1 MYNWKVV
8 LITILLLVSVRVADP
23 KLVEQF
29 RLNYF
34 DSLQYL
40 QTPVDSGIVLVD
52 IDEKSLEKFGQFPF
66 PRDVY
71 ADVLSTNGHLSLYV
85 MNMGFTETD
94 RFGGDEY
101 LANIMKQR
109 EVILS
114 SIPTNV
120 TNKGDKPFLG
130 FGKLGKGNPND
141 WLYNYKGISTPIKE
155 LNPVGVGVVSAAP
168 SVDGI
173 VREAPLMVIANDNI
187 YPSLALETLRVWNRQ
202 PNYAMK
208 VKEAGVEWVR
218 MGKLDKMSTTPN
230 SNIQIAYWN
239 NFKRISFGEP
249 MPDGQMYIIGLSAGG
264 LVNPVPTP
272 MGAMYPHDVQANLIQ
287 TVVSGVQ
294 IQRHFLL
301 EQLEILVLII
311 STLCILFMVYRLP
324 TYLSGILSLAMI
336 GGIVAT
342 GLYYWYTALVL
353 IDVLYTAL
361 ASLLVFGHASFNK
374 YYVTYKLKEMIKGQF
389 KTYLSPDMVD
399 KLAEDPSL
407 LKLGG
412 ERRNMTFFFMDIVGF
427 TPISEHY
434 KNNNDP
440 EGLVELI
447 NNFLDRTSNIIL
459 NNSGTID
466 KYMGDCIMAFWNAPL
481 DNKHHAELACISA
494 IEIEKEV
501 GKIKNEFKRK
511 NLPSIN
517 VGIGIN
523 TSDCICGNLGSQSRF
538 DYSVIGD
545 GVNLAARLEALAGR
559 GEYKDRMTIVGQD
572 TVDSIVING
581 YSQRDILFKYI
592 NEIQVKG
599 KEEKIKIYSPS

>member
-8 LITILLLVSVRVADP
+8 LITISLLIGLRVADP

-52 IDEKSLEKFGQFPF
+52 IDETSLEKFGQFPF
-66 PRDVY
+66 PRNTY
-71 ADVLSTNGHLSLYV
+71 AKVLTSNGALSLYV
-85 MNMGFTETD
+85 MNMGFTEPD
-94 RFGGDEY
+94 RFDGDDD
-101 LANIMKQR
+101 LAYAMSKR

-120 TNKGDKPFLG
+120 SNKGDKPFLG
-130 FGKLGKGNPND
+130 FGKLGKGKPSD
-141 WLYNYKGISTPIKE
+141 WLYTYKGISTPIEK

-168 SVDGI
+168 SIDGI
-173 VREAPLMVIANDNI
+173 VREAPLMVIANEHV

-218 MGKLDKMSTTPN
+218 MGKLDKMTTTPN

-239 NFKRISFGEP
+239 KFKRISFGDP

-294 IQRHFLL
+294 IQRHFFL

-311 STLCILFMVYRLP
+311 STLLILLMVYRLP
-324 TYLSGILSLAMI
+324 TYLSGLLSLAMI
-336 GGIVAT
+336 GTIIGT
-342 GLYYWYTALVL
+342 GLYYWYTALLL
-353 IDVLYTAL
+353 IDVLYTSL
-361 ASLLVFGHASFNK
+361 ASIIVFGHASFNK

-407 LKLGG
+407 LRLGG
-412 ERRNMTFFFMDIVGF
+412 ERKNMTFFFMDIVGF

-434 KNNNDP
+434 KNNDDP
-440 EGLVELI
+440 EGLVELV

-459 NNSGTID
+459 KHNGTID

-481 DNKHHAELACISA
+481 DNKYHAEMACLSA
-494 IEIEKEV
+494 IEIEQELE
-501 GKIKNEFKRK
+501 IIQNEFKRK

-523 TSDCICGNLGSQSRF
+523 TGDCIVGNMGSVSRF

-545 GVNLAARLEALAGR
+545 AVNLAARLEALAGR
-559 GEYKDRMTIVGQD
+559 NKYKNNRILVSQD
-572 TVDSIVING
+572 TVDSIRENG
-581 YSQRDILFKYI
+581 YSQKDFLFKSLDTI
-592 NEIQVKG
+592 KVKG
-599 KEEKIKIYSPS
+599 KKEKIKIYSF

>member
-8 LITILLLVSVRVADP
+8 LITISLLIGLRIADP

-52 IDEKSLEKFGQFPF
+52 IDETSLEKFGQFPF
-66 PRDVY
+66 PRNTY
-71 ADVLSTNGHLSLYV
+71 AKVLTSNGALSLYV
-85 MNMGFTETD
+85 MNMGFTEPD
-94 RFGGDEY
+94 RFDGDDD
-101 LANIMKQR
+101 LAYAMSKR

-120 TNKGDKPFLG
+120 SNKGDKPFLG
-130 FGKLGKGNPND
+130 FGKLGKGKPSD
-141 WLYNYKGISTPIKE
+141 WLYTYKGISTPIEK

-168 SVDGI
+168 SIDGI
-173 VREAPLMVIANDNI
+173 VREAPLMVIANEHV

-218 MGKLDKMSTTPN
+218 MGKLDKMTTTPN

-239 NFKRISFGEP
+239 KFKRISFGDP

-294 IQRHFLL
+294 IQRHFFL

-311 STLCILFMVYRLP
+311 STLLILLMVYRLP
-324 TYLSGILSLAMI
+324 TYLSGLLSLAMI
-336 GGIVAT
+336 GTIIGT
-342 GLYYWYTALVL
+342 GLYYWYTALLL
-353 IDVLYTAL
+353 IDVLYTSL
-361 ASLLVFGHASFNK
+361 ASIIVFGHASFNK

-407 LKLGG
+407 LRLGG
-412 ERRNMTFFFMDIVGF
+412 ERKNMTFFFMDIVGF

-434 KNNNDP
+434 KNNDDP
-440 EGLVELI
+440 EGLVELV

-459 NNSGTID
+459 KYNGTID

-481 DNKHHAELACISA
+481 DNKYHAEMACLSA
-494 IEIEKEV
+494 IEIEQELE
-501 GKIKNEFKRK
+501 IIQNEFKRK

-523 TSDCICGNLGSQSRF
+523 TGDCIVGNMGSVSRF

-545 GVNLAARLEALAGR
+545 AVNLAARLEALAGR
-559 GEYKDRMTIVGQD
+559 NKYKNNRILVSQD
-572 TVDSIVING
+572 TVDSIRENG
-581 YSQRDILFKYI
+581 YSRKDFLFKKLDTI
-592 NEIQVKG
+592 KVKG
-599 KEEKIKIYSPS
+599 KKEKIKVYSF

>member
-8 LITILLLVSVRVADP
+8 LITISLLIGLRIADP

-52 IDEKSLEKFGQFPF
+52 IDETSLEKFGQFPF
-66 PRDVY
+66 PRNTY
-71 ADVLSTNGHLSLYV
+71 AKVLTSNGALSLYV
-85 MNMGFTETD
+85 MNMGFTEPD
-94 RFGGDEY
+94 RFDGDDD
-101 LANIMKQR
+101 LAYAMSKR

-120 TNKGDKPFLG
+120 SNKGDKPFLG
-130 FGKLGKGNPND
+130 FGKLGKGKPSD
-141 WLYNYKGISTPIKE
+141 WLYTYKGISTPIEK

-168 SVDGI
+168 SIDGI
-173 VREAPLMVIANDNI
+173 VREAPLMVIANEHV
-187 YPSLALETLRVWNRQ
+187 YPSLAHETLRVWNRQ

-218 MGKLDKMSTTPN
+218 MGKLDKMTTTPN

-239 NFKRISFGEP
+239 KFKRISFGDP

-294 IQRHFLL
+294 IQRHFFL

-311 STLCILFMVYRLP
+311 STLLILLMVYRLP
-324 TYLSGILSLAMI
+324 TYLSGLLSLAMI
-336 GGIVAT
+336 GTIIGT
-342 GLYYWYTALVL
+342 GLYYWYTALLL
-353 IDVLYTAL
+353 IDVLYTSL
-361 ASLLVFGHASFNK
+361 ASIIVFGHASFNK

-407 LKLGG
+407 LRLGG
-412 ERRNMTFFFMDIVGF
+412 ERKNMTFFFMDIVGF

-434 KNNNDP
+434 KNNDDP
-440 EGLVELI
+440 EGLVELV

-459 NNSGTID
+459 KYNGTID

-481 DNKHHAELACISA
+481 DNKYHAEMACLSA
-494 IEIEKEV
+494 IEIEQELE
-501 GKIKNEFKRK
+501 IIQNEFKRK

-523 TSDCICGNLGSQSRF
+523 TGDCIVGNMGSVSRF

-545 GVNLAARLEALAGR
+545 AVNLAARLEALAGR
-559 GEYKDRMTIVGQD
+559 NKYKNNRILVSQD
-572 TVDSIVING
+572 TVDSIRENG
-581 YSQRDILFKYI
+581 YSRKDFLFKKLDTI
-592 NEIQVKG
+592 KVKG
-599 KEEKIKIYSPS
+599 KKEKIKIYSF

>member
-8 LITILLLVSVRVADP
+8 LITISLLIGLRVADP

-52 IDEKSLEKFGQFPF
+52 IDETSLEKFGQFPF
-66 PRDVY
+66 PRNTY
-71 ADVLSTNGHLSLYV
+71 AKVLTSNGALSLYV
-85 MNMGFTETD
+85 MNMGFTEPD
-94 RFGGDEY
+94 RFDGDDD
-101 LANIMKQR
+101 LAYAMSKR

-120 TNKGDKPFLG
+120 SNKGDKPFLG
-130 FGKLGKGNPND
+130 FGKLGKGEPSD
-141 WLYNYKGISTPIKE
+141 WLYTYKGISTPIEK

-168 SVDGI
+168 SIDGI
-173 VREAPLMVIANDNI
+173 VREAPLMVIANEHI

-218 MGKLDKMSTTPN
+218 MGKLDKMTTTPN

-239 NFKRISFGEP
+239 KFKRISFGDP

-294 IQRHFLL
+294 IQRHFFL

-311 STLCILFMVYRLP
+311 STLLILLMVYRLP
-324 TYLSGILSLAMI
+324 TYLSGLLSFAMI
-336 GGIVAT
+336 GTIIGT
-342 GLYYWYTALVL
+342 GLYYWYTALLL
-353 IDVLYTAL
+353 IDVLYTSL
-361 ASLLVFGHASFNK
+361 ASVIVFGHASFNK
-374 YYVTYKLKEMIKGQF
+374 YYVTYKLKEMIKGRF

-407 LKLGG
+407 LRLGG
-412 ERRNMTFFFMDIVGF
+412 ERKNMTFFFMDIVGF

-434 KNNNDP
+434 KNNDDP
-440 EGLVELI
+440 EGLVELV

-459 NNSGTID
+459 KHNGTID

-481 DNKHHAELACISA
+481 DNKYHAEMACLSA
-494 IEIEKEV
+494 IEIEQELE
-501 GKIKNEFKRK
+501 IIQNEFKRK

-523 TSDCICGNLGSQSRF
+523 TGDCIVGNMGSVSRF

-545 GVNLAARLEALAGR
+545 AVNLAARLEALAGR
-559 GEYKDRMTIVGQD
+559 NKYKNNRILVSQD
-572 TVDSIVING
+572 TVDSIRENG
-581 YSQRDILFKYI
+581 YSQKDFLFKSLDTI
-592 NEIQVKG
+592 KVKG
-599 KEEKIKIYSPS
+599 KKEKIKIYSP

>member
-8 LITILLLVSVRVADP
+8 LITISLLIGLRIADP

-66 PRDVY
+66 PRNTY
-71 ADVLSTNGHLSLYV
+71 AKVLTSNGALSLYV
-85 MNMGFTETD
+85 MNMGFTEPD
-94 RFGGDEY
+94 RFDGDDD
-101 LANIMKQR
+101 LAYAMSKR

-120 TNKGDKPFLG
+120 SNKGDKPFLG
-130 FGKLGKGNPND
+130 FGKLGKGKPSD
-141 WLYNYKGISTPIKE
+141 WLYTYKGISTPIEK

-168 SVDGI
+168 SIDGI
-173 VREAPLMVIANDNI
+173 VREAPLMVIANEHV

-218 MGKLDKMSTTPN
+218 MGKLDKMTTTPN

-239 NFKRISFGEP
+239 KFKRISFGDP

-294 IQRHFLL
+294 IQRHFFL
-301 EQLEILVLII
+301 ELLEILVLII
-311 STLCILFMVYRLP
+311 STLLILLMVYRLP
-324 TYLSGILSLAMI
+324 TYLSGLLSLAMI
-336 GGIVAT
+336 GTIIGT
-342 GLYYWYTALVL
+342 GLYYWYTALLL
-353 IDVLYTAL
+353 IDVLYTSL
-361 ASLLVFGHASFNK
+361 ASIIVFGHASFNK

-407 LKLGG
+407 LRLGG
-412 ERRNMTFFFMDIVGF
+412 ERKNMTFFFMDIVGF

-434 KNNNDP
+434 KNNDDP
-440 EGLVELI
+440 EGLVELV

-459 NNSGTID
+459 KYNGTID

-481 DNKHHAELACISA
+481 DNKYHAEMACLSA
-494 IEIEKEV
+494 IEIEQELE
-501 GKIKNEFKRK
+501 IIQNEFKRK

-523 TSDCICGNLGSQSRF
+523 TGDCIVGNMGSVSRF

-545 GVNLAARLEALAGR
+545 AVNLAARLEALAGR
-559 GEYKDRMTIVGQD
+559 NKYKNNRILVSQD
-572 TVDSIVING
+572 TVDSIRENG
-581 YSQRDILFKYI
+581 YSQKDFLFKSLDTI
-592 NEIQVKG
+592 KVKG
-599 KEEKIKIYSPS
+599 KKEKIKIYSP

>member
-8 LITILLLVSVRVADP
+8 LITILLLVGVRVADP

-40 QTPVDSGIVLVD
+40 QTPVDSGIVLID

-66 PRDVY
+66 PREVY
-71 ADVLSTNGHLSLYV
+71 AKVLTSNGALSLYV
-85 MNMGFTETD
+85 MNMGFTEPD
-94 RFGGDEY
+94 RFNGDND
-101 LANIMKQR
+101 LAYAMSKR

-120 TNKGDKPFLG
+120 TSKGDKPFLG
-130 FGKLGKGNPND
+130 FGKLGKGDPSD
-141 WLYNYKGISTPIKE
+141 WLYTYKGISTPIKE

-173 VREAPLMVIANDNI
+173 VREAPLMVIANGHI

-294 IQRHFLL
+294 IQRHFFL
-301 EQLEILVLII
+301 EQLEILVLTM
-311 STLCILFMVYRLP
+311 SMLLILLMVYRLP

-336 GGIVAT
+336 GGIIAT
-342 GLYYWYTALVL
+342 GLYYWYTALLL
-353 IDVLYTAL
+353 IDVVYTSL

-412 ERRNMTFFFMDIVGF
+412 EKKNMTFFFMDIVGF

-434 KNNNDP
+434 KNNDDP
-440 EGLVELI
+440 EGLVELV

-459 NNSGTID
+459 SNGGTID

-481 DNKHHAELACISA
+481 DNTYHAEMACISA
-494 IEIEKEV
+494 VEIEQELE
-501 GKIKNEFKRK
+501 IIQDEFKRK

-523 TSDCICGNLGSQSRF
+523 TGDCIVGNMGSVSRF

-545 GVNLAARLEALAGR
+545 SVNLAARLEALAAR
-559 GEYKDRMTIVGQD
+559 GKYKNNRILISQD
-572 TVDSIVING
+572 TVNSIRQYG
-581 YSQRDILFKYI
+581 YSRKDFLFKKLDVI
-592 NEIQVKG
+592 KVKG
-599 KEEKIKIYSPS
+599 KEEKIEIYSP

>member
-8 LITILLLVSVRVADP
+8 LITISLLIGLRIADP

-66 PRDVY
+66 PRNTY
-71 ADVLSTNGHLSLYV
+71 AKVLPSNGALSLYV
-85 MNMGFTETD
+85 MNMGFTDPD
-94 RFGGDEY
+94 RFDGDDD
-101 LANIMKQR
+101 LAYAMSKR

-120 TNKGDKPFLG
+120 SNKGDKPFLG
-130 FGKLGKGNPND
+130 FGKLGKGKPSD
-141 WLYNYKGISTPIKE
+141 WLYTYKGISTPIEK

-168 SVDGI
+168 SIDGI
-173 VREAPLMVIANDNI
+173 VREAPLMVIANEHV

-218 MGKLDKMSTTPN
+218 MGKLDKMTTTPN

-239 NFKRISFGEP
+239 KFKRISFGDP

-294 IQRHFLL
+294 IQRHFFL

-311 STLCILFMVYRLP
+311 STLLILLMVYRLP
-324 TYLSGILSLAMI
+324 TYLSGLLSLAMI
-336 GGIVAT
+336 GTIIGT
-342 GLYYWYTALVL
+342 GLYYWYTALLL
-353 IDVLYTAL
+353 IDVLYTSL
-361 ASLLVFGHASFNK
+361 ASIIVFGHASFNK

-407 LKLGG
+407 LRLGG
-412 ERRNMTFFFMDIVGF
+412 ERKNMTFFFMDIVGF

-434 KNNNDP
+434 KNNDDP
-440 EGLVELI
+440 EGLVELV

-459 NNSGTID
+459 KYNGTID

-481 DNKHHAELACISA
+481 DNKYHAEMACLSA
-494 IEIEKEV
+494 IEIEQELE
-501 GKIKNEFKRK
+501 IIQNEFKRK

-523 TSDCICGNLGSQSRF
+523 TGDCIVGNMGSVSRF

-545 GVNLAARLEALAGR
+545 AVNLTARLEALAGR
-559 GEYKDRMTIVGQD
+559 NKYKNNRILVSQD
-572 TVDSIVING
+572 TVDSIRENG
-581 YSQRDILFKYI
+581 YSRKDFLFKKLDTI
-592 NEIQVKG
+592 KVKG
-599 KEEKIKIYSPS
+599 KKEKIKIYSF

>member
-8 LITILLLVSVRVADP
+8 LITILLLVGVRVADP

-66 PRDVY
+66 PREVY
-71 ADVLSTNGHLSLYV
+71 AKVLTSNGALSLYV
-85 MNMGFTETD
+85 MNMGFTEPD
-94 RFGGDEY
+94 RFNSDND
-101 LANIMKQR
+101 LAYAMSKR

-120 TNKGDKPFLG
+120 TSKGDKPFLG
-130 FGKLGKGNPND
+130 FGKLGKGDPSD
-141 WLYNYKGISTPIKE
+141 WLYTYKGISTPIKE

-173 VREAPLMVIANDNI
+173 VREAPLMVIANGHI

-294 IQRHFLL
+294 IQRHFFL
-301 EQLEILVLII
+301 EQLEILVLTM
-311 STLCILFMVYRLP
+311 SMLLILLMVYRLP

-336 GGIVAT
+336 GGIIAT
-342 GLYYWYTALVL
+342 GLYYWFTALLL
-353 IDVLYTAL
+353 IDVIYTSL

-412 ERRNMTFFFMDIVGF
+412 ERKNMTFFFMDIVGF

-434 KNNNDP
+434 KNNDDP
-440 EGLVELI
+440 EGLVELV

-459 NNSGTID
+459 SNGGTID

-481 DNKHHAELACISA
+481 DNTYHAEMACISA
-494 IEIEKEV
+494 VEIEQELE
-501 GKIKNEFKRK
+501 IIQDEFKRK

-523 TSDCICGNLGSQSRF
+523 TGDCIVGNMGSVSRF

-545 GVNLAARLEALAGR
+545 SVNLAARLEALAAR
-559 GEYKDRMTIVGQD
+559 GKYKNNRILISQD
-572 TVDSIVING
+572 TVNSIRQYG
-581 YSQRDILFKYI
+581 YSRKDFLFKKLDVI
-592 NEIQVKG
+592 KVKG
-599 KEEKIKIYSPS
+599 KEEKIEIYSP

>member
-8 LITILLLVSVRVADP
+8 LITISLLIGLRIADP

-66 PRDVY
+66 PRNTY
-71 ADVLSTNGHLSLYV
+71 AKVLTSNGALSLYV
-85 MNMGFTETD
+85 MNMGFTEPD
-94 RFGGDEY
+94 RFDGDDD
-101 LANIMKQR
+101 LAYAMSKR

-120 TNKGDKPFLG
+120 SNKGDKPFLG
-130 FGKLGKGNPND
+130 FGKLGKGKPSD
-141 WLYNYKGISTPIKE
+141 WLYTYKGISTPIEK

-168 SVDGI
+168 SIDGI
-173 VREAPLMVIANDNI
+173 VREAPLMVIANEHV

-218 MGKLDKMSTTPN
+218 MGKLDKMTTTPN

-239 NFKRISFGEP
+239 KFKRISFGDP

-287 TVVSGVQ
+287 TVVSGIQ
-294 IQRHFLL
+294 IQRHFFL

-311 STLCILFMVYRLP
+311 STLLILLMVYRLP
-324 TYLSGILSLAMI
+324 TYLSGLLSFAMI
-336 GGIVAT
+336 GTIIGT
-342 GLYYWYTALVL
+342 GLYYWYTALLL
-353 IDVLYTAL
+353 IDVLYTSL
-361 ASLLVFGHASFNK
+361 ASIIVFGHASFNK

-407 LKLGG
+407 LRLGG
-412 ERRNMTFFFMDIVGF
+412 ERKNMTFFFMDIVGF

-434 KNNNDP
+434 KNNDDP
-440 EGLVELI
+440 EGLVELV

-459 NNSGTID
+459 KYNGTID

-481 DNKHHAELACISA
+481 DNKYHAEMACLSA
-494 IEIEKEV
+494 IEIEQELE
-501 GKIKNEFKRK
+501 IIQNEFKRK

-523 TSDCICGNLGSQSRF
+523 TGDCIVGNMGSVSRF

-545 GVNLAARLEALAGR
+545 AVNLAARLEALAGR
-559 GEYKDRMTIVGQD
+559 NKYKNNRILVSQD
-572 TVDSIVING
+572 TVDSIRENG
-581 YSQRDILFKYI
+581 YSRKDFLFKKLDTI
-592 NEIQVKG
+592 KVKG
-599 KEEKIKIYSPS
+599 KKEKIKVYSF

>member
-8 LITILLLVSVRVADP
+8 LITISLLIGLRVADP

-52 IDEKSLEKFGQFPF
+52 IDETSLEKFGQFPF
-66 PRDVY
+66 PRNTY
-71 ADVLSTNGHLSLYV
+71 AKVLTSNGALSLYV
-85 MNMGFTETD
+85 MNMGFTEPD
-94 RFGGDEY
+94 RFDGDDD
-101 LANIMKQR
+101 LAYAMSKR

-120 TNKGDKPFLG
+120 SNKGDKPFLG
-130 FGKLGKGNPND
+130 FGKLGKGEPSD
-141 WLYNYKGISTPIKE
+141 WLYTYKGISTPIEK

-168 SVDGI
+168 SIDGI
-173 VREAPLMVIANDNI
+173 VREAPLMVIANEHI

-218 MGKLDKMSTTPN
+218 MGKLDKMTTTPN

-239 NFKRISFGEP
+239 KFKRISFGDP

-294 IQRHFLL
+294 IQRHFFL

-311 STLCILFMVYRLP
+311 STLRILLMVYRLP
-324 TYLSGILSLAMI
+324 TYLSGLLSFAMI
-336 GGIVAT
+336 GTIIGT
-342 GLYYWYTALVL
+342 GLYYWYTALLL
-353 IDVLYTAL
+353 IDVLYTSL
-361 ASLLVFGHASFNK
+361 ASVIVFGHASFNK

-407 LKLGG
+407 LRLGG
-412 ERRNMTFFFMDIVGF
+412 ERKNMTFFFMDIVGF

-434 KNNNDP
+434 KNNDDP
-440 EGLVELI
+440 EGLVELV

-459 NNSGTID
+459 KHNGTID

-481 DNKHHAELACISA
+481 DNKYHAEMACLSA
-494 IEIEKEV
+494 IEIEQELE
-501 GKIKNEFKRK
+501 IIQNEFKRK

-523 TSDCICGNLGSQSRF
+523 TGDCIVGNMGSVSRF

-545 GVNLAARLEALAGR
+545 AVNLAARLEALAGR
-559 GEYKDRMTIVGQD
+559 NKYKNNRILVSQD
-572 TVDSIVING
+572 TVDSIRENG
-581 YSQRDILFKYI
+581 YSQKDFLFKSLDTI
-592 NEIQVKG
+592 KVKG
-599 KEEKIKIYSPS
+599 KKEKIKIYSP

>member
-1 MYNWKVV
+1 MYNWKIV
-8 LITILLLVSVRVADP
+8 LITIVLLIGVRVVDP

-71 ADVLSTNGHLSLYV
+71 AKVLTSNGALSLYV
-85 MNMGFTETD
+85 MNMGFTEPD
-94 RFGGDEY
+94 RFDGDND
-101 LANIMKQR
+101 LAYAMSKR

-120 TNKGDKPFLG
+120 SNKGDKPFLG
-130 FGKLGKGNPND
+130 FGKLGKGDPSD
-141 WLYNYKGISTPIKE
+141 WLYTYKGISTPIKE

-173 VREAPLMVIANDNI
+173 VREAPLMVIANSHI

-294 IQRHFLL
+294 IQRHFFL
-301 EQLEILVLII
+301 EQLEILVLTM
-311 STLCILFMVYRLP
+311 SMLLILLMVYRLP

-336 GGIVAT
+336 GGIIAT
-342 GLYYWYTALVL
+342 GLYYWFTALLL
-353 IDVLYTAL
+353 IDVIYTSL

-412 ERRNMTFFFMDIVGF
+412 ERKNMTFFFMDIVGF

-434 KNNNDP
+434 KNNDDP
-440 EGLVELI
+440 EGLVELV

-459 NNSGTID
+459 SNGGTID

-481 DNKHHAELACISA
+481 DNTYHAEMACISA
-494 IEIEKEV
+494 VEIEQELE
-501 GKIKNEFKRK
+501 IIQDEFKRK

-523 TSDCICGNLGSQSRF
+523 TGDCIVGNMGSVSRF

-545 GVNLAARLEALAGR
+545 AVNLAARLEALAAR
-559 GEYKDRMTIVGQD
+559 GKYKNNRILISQD
-572 TVDSIVING
+572 TVNSIRQYG
-581 YSQRDILFKYI
+581 YSRKDFLFKKLDVI
-592 NEIQVKG
+592 KVKG
-599 KEEKIKIYSPS
+599 KEEKIEIYSP

>member
-8 LITILLLVSVRVADP
+8 LITISLLIGLRVADP

-52 IDEKSLEKFGQFPF
+52 IDETSLEKFGQFPF
-66 PRDVY
+66 PRDTY
-71 ADVLSTNGHLSLYV
+71 AKVLTSNGALSLYV
-85 MNMGFTETD
+85 MNMGFTEPD
-94 RFGGDEY
+94 RFDGDND
-101 LANIMKQR
+101 LAYAMSKR

-120 TNKGDKPFLG
+120 SNKGDKPFLG
-130 FGKLGKGNPND
+130 FGKLGKGKPSD
-141 WLYNYKGISTPIKE
+141 WLYTYKGISTPIEK

-168 SVDGI
+168 SIDGI
-173 VREAPLMVIANDNI
+173 VREAPLMVIANEHI

-218 MGKLDKMSTTPN
+218 MGKLDKMTTTPN

-239 NFKRISFGEP
+239 KFKRISFGDP

-294 IQRHFLL
+294 IQRHFFL

-311 STLCILFMVYRLP
+311 STLLILLMVYRLP
-324 TYLSGILSLAMI
+324 TYLSGLLSLAMI
-336 GGIVAT
+336 GTIIGT
-342 GLYYWYTALVL
+342 GLYYWYTALLL
-353 IDVLYTAL
+353 IDVLYTSL
-361 ASLLVFGHASFNK
+361 ASIIVFGHASFNK

-407 LKLGG
+407 LRLGG
-412 ERRNMTFFFMDIVGF
+412 ERKNMTFFFMDIVGF

-434 KNNNDP
+434 KNNDDP
-440 EGLVELI
+440 EGLVELV

-459 NNSGTID
+459 RNGGTID

-481 DNKHHAELACISA
+481 DNTYHAEMACISA
-494 IEIEKEV
+494 VEIEQELE
-501 GKIKNEFKRK
+501 IIQDEFKRK

-523 TSDCICGNLGSQSRF
+523 TGDCIVGNMGSVSRF

-545 GVNLAARLEALAGR
+545 AVNLAARLEALAGR
-559 GEYKDRMTIVGQD
+559 NKYKNNRILVSQD
-572 TVDSIVING
+572 TVDSIRENG
-581 YSQRDILFKYI
+581 YSQKDFLFKSLDTI
-592 NEIQVKG
+592 KVKG
-599 KEEKIKIYSPS
+599 KKEKIKIYSF

>member
-8 LITILLLVSVRVADP
+8 LITISLLIGLRVADP

-52 IDEKSLEKFGQFPF
+52 IDETSLEKFGQFPF
-66 PRDVY
+66 PRNTY
-71 ADVLSTNGHLSLYV
+71 AKVLTSNGALSLYV
-85 MNMGFTETD
+85 MNMGFTEPD
-94 RFGGDEY
+94 RFDGDDD
-101 LANIMKQR
+101 LAYAMSKR

-120 TNKGDKPFLG
+120 SNKGDKPFLG
-130 FGKLGKGNPND
+130 FGKLGKGEPSD
-141 WLYNYKGISTPIKE
+141 WLYTYKGISTPIEK

-168 SVDGI
+168 SIDGI
-173 VREAPLMVIANDNI
+173 VREAPLMVIANEHI

-218 MGKLDKMSTTPN
+218 MGKLDKMTTTPN
-230 SNIQIAYWN
+230 SNVQIAYWN
-239 NFKRISFGEP
+239 KFKRISFGDP

-294 IQRHFLL
+294 IQRHFFL

-311 STLCILFMVYRLP
+311 STLLILLMVYRLP
-324 TYLSGILSLAMI
+324 TYLSGLLSFAMI
-336 GGIVAT
+336 GTIIGT
-342 GLYYWYTALVL
+342 GLYYWYTALLL
-353 IDVLYTAL
+353 IDVLYTSL
-361 ASLLVFGHASFNK
+361 ASVIVFGHASFNK

-407 LKLGG
+407 LRLGG
-412 ERRNMTFFFMDIVGF
+412 ERKNMTFFFMDIVGF

-434 KNNNDP
+434 KNNDDP
-440 EGLVELI
+440 EGLVELV

-459 NNSGTID
+459 KHNGTID

-481 DNKHHAELACISA
+481 DNKYHAEMACLSA
-494 IEIEKEV
+494 IEIEQELE
-501 GKIKNEFKRK
+501 IIQNEFKRK

-523 TSDCICGNLGSQSRF
+523 TGDCIVGNMGSVSRF

-545 GVNLAARLEALAGR
+545 AVNLAARLEALAGR
-559 GEYKDRMTIVGQD
+559 NKYKNNRILVSQD
-572 TVDSIVING
+572 TVDSIRENG
-581 YSQRDILFKYI
+581 YSQKDFLFKSLDTI
-592 NEIQVKG
+592 KVKG
-599 KEEKIKIYSPS
+599 KKEKIKIYSP

>member
-1 MYNWKVV
+1 MPK
-8 LITILLLVSVRVADP
+8 LLTTILTSEDLP
-23 KLVEQF
+23 
-29 RLNYF
+29 RLERC
-34 DSLQYL
+34 
-40 QTPVDSGIVLVD
+40 I
-52 IDEKSLEKFGQFPF
+52 KSLMQSEP
-66 PRDVY
+66 DCMV
-71 ADVLSTNGHLSLYV
+71 VCNSTNSQFQIDAEKLCAKFPV
-85 MNMGFTETD
+85 KFVNTES
-94 RFGGDEY
+94 
-101 LANIMKQR
+101 N
-109 EVILS
+109 
-114 SIPTNV
+114 
-120 TNKGDKPFLG
+120 
-130 FGKLGKGNPND
+130 GKLGKGKPSD
-141 WLYNYKGISTPIKE
+141 WLYTYKGISTPIEK

-168 SVDGI
+168 SIDGI
-173 VREAPLMVIANDNI
+173 VREAPLMVIANEHV

-218 MGKLDKMSTTPN
+218 MGKLDKMTTTPN

-239 NFKRISFGEP
+239 KFKRISFGDP

-294 IQRHFLL
+294 IQRHFFL

-311 STLCILFMVYRLP
+311 STLLILLMVYRLP
-324 TYLSGILSLAMI
+324 TYLSGLLSLAMI
-336 GGIVAT
+336 GTIIGT
-342 GLYYWYTALVL
+342 GLYYWYTALLL
-353 IDVLYTAL
+353 IDVLYTSL
-361 ASLLVFGHASFNK
+361 ASIIVFGHASFNK

-407 LKLGG
+407 LRLGG
-412 ERRNMTFFFMDIVGF
+412 ERKNMTFFFMDIVGF

-434 KNNNDP
+434 KNNDDP
-440 EGLVELI
+440 EGLVELV

-459 NNSGTID
+459 KYNGTID

-481 DNKHHAELACISA
+481 DNKYHAEMACLSA
-494 IEIEKEV
+494 IEIEQELE
-501 GKIKNEFKRK
+501 IIQNEFKRK

-523 TSDCICGNLGSQSRF
+523 TGDCIVGNMGSVSRF

-545 GVNLAARLEALAGR
+545 AVNLAARLEALAGR
-559 GEYKDRMTIVGQD
+559 NKYKNNRILVSQD
-572 TVDSIVING
+572 TVDSIRENG
-581 YSQRDILFKYI
+581 YSRKDFLFKKLDTI
-592 NEIQVKG
+592 KVKG
-599 KEEKIKIYSPS
+599 KKEKIKIYSF

>member
-8 LITILLLVSVRVADP
+8 LITISLLIGLRIADP

-52 IDEKSLEKFGQFPF
+52 IDETSLEKFGQFPF
-66 PRDVY
+66 PRDTY
-71 ADVLSTNGHLSLYV
+71 AKVLTSNGALSLYV
-85 MNMGFTETD
+85 MNMGFTEPD
-94 RFGGDEY
+94 RFDGDND
-101 LANIMKQR
+101 LAYAMSKR

-120 TNKGDKPFLG
+120 SNKGDKPFLG
-130 FGKLGKGNPND
+130 FGKLGKGKPSD
-141 WLYNYKGISTPIKE
+141 WLYTYKGISTPIEK

-168 SVDGI
+168 SIDGI
-173 VREAPLMVIANDNI
+173 VREAPLMVIANEHV

-218 MGKLDKMSTTPN
+218 MGKLDKMTTTPN

-239 NFKRISFGEP
+239 KFKRISFGDP

-294 IQRHFLL
+294 IQRHFFL

-311 STLCILFMVYRLP
+311 STLLILLMVYRLP
-324 TYLSGILSLAMI
+324 TYLSGLLSLAMI
-336 GGIVAT
+336 GTIIGT
-342 GLYYWYTALVL
+342 GLYYWYTALLL
-353 IDVLYTAL
+353 IDVLYTSL
-361 ASLLVFGHASFNK
+361 ASIIVFGHASFNK

-407 LKLGG
+407 LRLGG
-412 ERRNMTFFFMDIVGF
+412 ERKNMTFFFMDIVGF

-434 KNNNDP
+434 KNNDDP
-440 EGLVELI
+440 EGLVELV

-459 NNSGTID
+459 KYNGTID

-481 DNKHHAELACISA
+481 DNKYHAEMACLSA
-494 IEIEKEV
+494 IEIEQELE
-501 GKIKNEFKRK
+501 IIQNEFKRK

-523 TSDCICGNLGSQSRF
+523 TGDCIVGNMGSVSRF

-545 GVNLAARLEALAGR
+545 AVNLAARLEALAGR
-559 GEYKDRMTIVGQD
+559 NKYKNNRILVSQD
-572 TVDSIVING
+572 TVDSIRENG
-581 YSQRDILFKYI
+581 YSQKDFLFKSLDTI
-592 NEIQVKG
+592 KVKG
-599 KEEKIKIYSPS
+599 KKEKIKIYSF

>member
-1 MYNWKVV
+1 
-8 LITILLLVSVRVADP
+8 
-23 KLVEQF
+23 
-29 RLNYF
+29 
-34 DSLQYL
+34 
-40 QTPVDSGIVLVD
+40 
-52 IDEKSLEKFGQFPF
+52 
-66 PRDVY
+66 
-71 ADVLSTNGHLSLYV
+71 
-85 MNMGFTETD
+85 
-94 RFGGDEY
+94 
-101 LANIMKQR
+101 
-109 EVILS
+109 
-114 SIPTNV
+114 
-120 TNKGDKPFLG
+120 
-130 FGKLGKGNPND
+130 
-141 WLYNYKGISTPIKE
+141 
-155 LNPVGVGVVSAAP
+155 
-168 SVDGI
+168 
-173 VREAPLMVIANDNI
+173 MVIANEHI

-294 IQRHFLL
+294 IQRHFFL

-311 STLCILFMVYRLP
+311 STLLILLMVYRLP

-342 GLYYWYTALVL
+342 GLYYWYTALLL
-353 IDVLYTAL
+353 IDVVYTSLAL
-361 ASLLVFGHASFNK
+361 FLVFGHASFNK

-459 NNSGTID
+459 NNGGTID

-481 DNKHHAELACISA
+481 DNKYHAELACISA
-494 IEIEKEV
+494 IQIEKEV
-501 GKIKNEFKRK
+501 GEIQDEFKRK

-559 GEYKDRMTIVGQD
+559 GDYKKHMTIVGQD
-572 TVDSIVING
+572 TVDSIVVNG
-581 YSQRDILFKYI
+581 YSQKDVMFNYI
-592 NEIQVKG
+592 DEIQVKG

>member
-8 LITILLLVSVRVADP
+8 LITISLLIGLRVADP

-52 IDEKSLEKFGQFPF
+52 IDETSLEKFGQFPF
-66 PRDVY
+66 PRDTY
-71 ADVLSTNGHLSLYV
+71 AKVLTSNGALSLYV
-85 MNMGFTETD
+85 MNMGFTEPD
-94 RFGGDEY
+94 RFDGDDD
-101 LANIMKQR
+101 LAYAMSKR

-114 SIPTNV
+114 SIPINV
-120 TNKGDKPFLG
+120 SNKGDKPFLG
-130 FGKLGKGNPND
+130 FGKLGKGKPSD
-141 WLYNYKGISTPIKE
+141 WLYTYKGISTPIEK

-168 SVDGI
+168 SIDGI
-173 VREAPLMVIANDNI
+173 VREAPLMVIANEHI

-218 MGKLDKMSTTPN
+218 MGKLDKMTTTPN

-239 NFKRISFGEP
+239 KFKRISFGDP

-294 IQRHFLL
+294 IQRHFFL

-311 STLCILFMVYRLP
+311 STLLILLMVYRLP
-324 TYLSGILSLAMI
+324 TYLSGLLSFAMI
-336 GGIVAT
+336 GTVIGT
-342 GLYYWYTALVL
+342 GLYYWYTALLL
-353 IDVLYTAL
+353 IDVLYTSL
-361 ASLLVFGHASFNK
+361 ASIIVFGHASFNK

-407 LKLGG
+407 LRLGG
-412 ERRNMTFFFMDIVGF
+412 ERKNMTFFFMDIVGF

-434 KNNNDP
+434 KNNDDP
-440 EGLVELI
+440 EGLVELV

-459 NNSGTID
+459 KYNGTID

-481 DNKHHAELACISA
+481 DNKYHAEMACLSA
-494 IEIEKEV
+494 VEIEQELE
-501 GKIKNEFKRK
+501 IIQDEFKRK

-523 TSDCICGNLGSQSRF
+523 TGDCIVGNMGSVSRF

-545 GVNLAARLEALAGR
+545 SVNLAARLEALAAR
-559 GEYKDRMTIVGQD
+559 GKYKNNRILISQD
-572 TVDSIVING
+572 TVNSIRQYG
-581 YSQRDILFKYI
+581 YSRKDFLFKKLDVI
-592 NEIQVKG
+592 KVKG
-599 KEEKIKIYSPS
+599 KEEKIEIYSP

>member
-8 LITILLLVSVRVADP
+8 LITISLLIGLRIADP

-66 PRDVY
+66 PRNTY
-71 ADVLSTNGHLSLYV
+71 AKVLTSNGALSLYV
-85 MNMGFTETD
+85 MNMGFTEPD
-94 RFGGDEY
+94 RFDGDDD
-101 LANIMKQR
+101 LAYAMSKR

-120 TNKGDKPFLG
+120 SNKGDKPFLG
-130 FGKLGKGNPND
+130 FGKLGKGKPSD
-141 WLYNYKGISTPIKE
+141 WLYTYKGISTPIEK

-168 SVDGI
+168 SIDGI
-173 VREAPLMVIANDNI
+173 VREAPLMVIANEHV

-218 MGKLDKMSTTPN
+218 MGKLDKMTTTPN

-239 NFKRISFGEP
+239 KFKRISFGDP

-287 TVVSGVQ
+287 TVISGVQ
-294 IQRHFLL
+294 IQRHFFL

-311 STLCILFMVYRLP
+311 STLLILLMVYRLP
-324 TYLSGILSLAMI
+324 TYLSGLLSLAMI
-336 GGIVAT
+336 GTIIGT
-342 GLYYWYTALVL
+342 GLYYWYTALLL
-353 IDVLYTAL
+353 IDVLYTSL
-361 ASLLVFGHASFNK
+361 ASIIVFGHASFNK

-407 LKLGG
+407 LRLGG
-412 ERRNMTFFFMDIVGF
+412 ERKNMTFFFMDIVGF

-434 KNNNDP
+434 KNNDDP
-440 EGLVELI
+440 EGLVELV

-459 NNSGTID
+459 KYNGTID

-481 DNKHHAELACISA
+481 DNKYHAEMACLSA
-494 IEIEKEV
+494 IEIEQELE
-501 GKIKNEFKRK
+501 IIQNEFKRK

-523 TSDCICGNLGSQSRF
+523 TGDCIVGNMGSVSRF

-545 GVNLAARLEALAGR
+545 AVNLAARLEALAGR
-559 GEYKDRMTIVGQD
+559 NKYKNNRILVSQD
-572 TVDSIVING
+572 TVDSIRENG
-581 YSQRDILFKYI
+581 YSRKDFLFKKLDTI
-592 NEIQVKG
+592 KVKG
-599 KEEKIKIYSPS
+599 KKEKIKVYSF

>member
-1 MYNWKVV
+1 MSK
-8 LITILLLVSVRVADP
+8 
-23 KLVEQF
+23 
-29 RLNYF
+29 
-34 DSLQYL
+34 
-40 QTPVDSGIVLVD
+40 
-52 IDEKSLEKFGQFPF
+52 
-66 PRDVY
+66 
-71 ADVLSTNGHLSLYV
+71 
-85 MNMGFTETD
+85 
-94 RFGGDEY
+94 
-101 LANIMKQR
+101 R

-120 TNKGDKPFLG
+120 SNKGDKPFLG
-130 FGKLGKGNPND
+130 FGKLGKGDPSD
-141 WLYNYKGISTPIKE
+141 WLYTYKGISTPIKE

-168 SVDGI
+168 SIDGI
-173 VREAPLMVIANDNI
+173 VREAPLMVIANSHI

-239 NFKRISFGEP
+239 KFKRISFGEP

-294 IQRHFLL
+294 VQRHFFL
-301 EQLEILVLII
+301 EQLEILVLTM
-311 STLCILFMVYRLP
+311 SMLLILLMVYRLP

-336 GGIVAT
+336 GSIVAT
-342 GLYYWYTALVL
+342 GLYYWFTALLL
-353 IDVLYTAL
+353 IDVIYTSL

-412 ERRNMTFFFMDIVGF
+412 ERKNMTFFFMDIVGF

-434 KNNNDP
+434 KNNDDP
-440 EGLVELI
+440 EGLVELV

-459 NNSGTID
+459 SNGGTID

-481 DNKHHAELACISA
+481 DNTYHAEMACISA
-494 IEIEKEV
+494 VEIEQELE
-501 GKIKNEFKRK
+501 IIQDEFKRK

-523 TSDCICGNLGSQSRF
+523 TGDCIVGNMGSVSRF

-545 GVNLAARLEALAGR
+545 SVNLAARLEALAAR
-559 GEYKDRMTIVGQD
+559 GKYKNNRILISQD
-572 TVDSIVING
+572 TVNSIRQYG
-581 YSQRDILFKYI
+581 YSRKDFLFKKLDVI
-592 NEIQVKG
+592 KVKG
-599 KEEKIKIYSPS
+599 KEEKIEIYSP

>member
-8 LITILLLVSVRVADP
+8 LITISLLIGLRVADP

-52 IDEKSLEKFGQFPF
+52 IDETSLEKFGQFPF
-66 PRDVY
+66 PRNTY
-71 ADVLSTNGHLSLYV
+71 AKVLTSNGALSLYV
-85 MNMGFTETD
+85 MNMGFTEPD
-94 RFGGDEY
+94 RFDGDDD
-101 LANIMKQR
+101 LAYAMSKR

-120 TNKGDKPFLG
+120 SNKGDKPFLG
-130 FGKLGKGNPND
+130 FGKLGKGKPSD
-141 WLYNYKGISTPIKE
+141 WLYTYKGISTPIEK

-168 SVDGI
+168 SIDGI
-173 VREAPLMVIANDNI
+173 VREAPLMVIANEHI

-218 MGKLDKMSTTPN
+218 MGKLDKMTTTPN

-239 NFKRISFGEP
+239 KFKRISFGDP

-287 TVVSGVQ
+287 TVVSGIQ
-294 IQRHFLL
+294 IQRHFFL

-311 STLCILFMVYRLP
+311 STLLILLMVYRLP
-324 TYLSGILSLAMI
+324 TYLSGLLSFAMI
-336 GGIVAT
+336 GTIIGT
-342 GLYYWYTALVL
+342 GLYYWYTALLL
-353 IDVLYTAL
+353 IDVLYTSL
-361 ASLLVFGHASFNK
+361 ASVIVFGHASFNK

-407 LKLGG
+407 LRLGG
-412 ERRNMTFFFMDIVGF
+412 ERKNMTFFFMDIVGF

-434 KNNNDP
+434 KNNDDP
-440 EGLVELI
+440 EGLVELV

-459 NNSGTID
+459 KHNGTID

-481 DNKHHAELACISA
+481 DNKYHAEMACLSA
-494 IEIEKEV
+494 IEIEQELE
-501 GKIKNEFKRK
+501 IIQNEFKRK

-523 TSDCICGNLGSQSRF
+523 TGDCIVGNMGSVSRF

-545 GVNLAARLEALAGR
+545 AVNLAARLEALAGR
-559 GEYKDRMTIVGQD
+559 NKYKNNRILVSQD
-572 TVDSIVING
+572 TVDSIRENG
-581 YSQRDILFKYI
+581 YSQKDFLFKSLDTI
-592 NEIQVKG
+592 KVKG
-599 KEEKIKIYSPS
+599 KKEKIKIYSP

>member
-8 LITILLLVSVRVADP
+8 LITISLLIGLRIADP

-52 IDEKSLEKFGQFPF
+52 IDETSLEKFGQFPF
-66 PRDVY
+66 PRDTY
-71 ADVLSTNGHLSLYV
+71 AKVLTSNGALSLYV
-85 MNMGFTETD
+85 MNMGFTEPD
-94 RFGGDEY
+94 RFNGDDD
-101 LANIMKQR
+101 LAYAMSKR

-120 TNKGDKPFLG
+120 SNKGDKPFLG
-130 FGKLGKGNPND
+130 FGKLGKGKPSD
-141 WLYNYKGISTPIKE
+141 WLYTYKGISTPIEK

-168 SVDGI
+168 SIDGI
-173 VREAPLMVIANDNI
+173 VREAPLMVIANEHV

-218 MGKLDKMSTTPN
+218 MGKLDKMTTTPN

-239 NFKRISFGEP
+239 KFKRISFGDP

-294 IQRHFLL
+294 IQRHFFL

-311 STLCILFMVYRLP
+311 STLLILLMVYRLP
-324 TYLSGILSLAMI
+324 TYLSGLLSLAMI
-336 GGIVAT
+336 GTIIGT
-342 GLYYWYTALVL
+342 GLYYWYTALLL
-353 IDVLYTAL
+353 IDVLYTSL
-361 ASLLVFGHASFNK
+361 ASIIVFGHASFNK

-407 LKLGG
+407 LRLGG
-412 ERRNMTFFFMDIVGF
+412 ERKNMTFFFMDIVGF

-434 KNNNDP
+434 KNNDDP
-440 EGLVELI
+440 EGLVELV

-459 NNSGTID
+459 KYNGTID

-481 DNKHHAELACISA
+481 DNKYHAEMACLSA
-494 IEIEKEV
+494 IEIEQELE
-501 GKIKNEFKRK
+501 IIQNEFKRK

-523 TSDCICGNLGSQSRF
+523 TGDCIVGNMGSVSRF

-545 GVNLAARLEALAGR
+545 AVNLAARLEALAGR
-559 GEYKDRMTIVGQD
+559 NKYKNNRILVSQD
-572 TVDSIVING
+572 TVDSIRENG
-581 YSQRDILFKYI
+581 YSHKDFLFKSLDTI
-592 NEIQVKG
+592 KVKG
-599 KEEKIKIYSPS
+599 KKEKIKIYSF

>member
-8 LITILLLVSVRVADP
+8 LITISLLIGLRIADP

-29 RLNYF
+29 RLIYF

-52 IDEKSLEKFGQFPF
+52 IDETSLEKFGQFPF
-66 PRDVY
+66 PRNTY
-71 ADVLSTNGHLSLYV
+71 AKVLTSNGALSLYV
-85 MNMGFTETD
+85 MNMGFTEPD
-94 RFGGDEY
+94 RFDGDDD
-101 LANIMKQR
+101 LAYAMSKR

-120 TNKGDKPFLG
+120 SNKGDKPFLG
-130 FGKLGKGNPND
+130 FGKLGKGKPSD
-141 WLYNYKGISTPIKE
+141 WLYTYKGISTPIEK

-168 SVDGI
+168 SIDGI
-173 VREAPLMVIANDNI
+173 VREAPLMVIANEHV

-218 MGKLDKMSTTPN
+218 MGKLDKMTTTPN

-239 NFKRISFGEP
+239 KFKRISFGDP

-294 IQRHFLL
+294 IQRHFFL

-311 STLCILFMVYRLP
+311 STLLILLMVYRLP
-324 TYLSGILSLAMI
+324 TYLSGLLSLAMI
-336 GGIVAT
+336 GTIIGT
-342 GLYYWYTALVL
+342 GLYYWYTALLL
-353 IDVLYTAL
+353 IDVLYTSL
-361 ASLLVFGHASFNK
+361 ASIIVFGHASFNK

-407 LKLGG
+407 LRLGG
-412 ERRNMTFFFMDIVGF
+412 ERKNMTFFFMDIVGF

-434 KNNNDP
+434 KNNDDP
-440 EGLVELI
+440 EGLVELV

-459 NNSGTID
+459 KYNGTID

-481 DNKHHAELACISA
+481 DNKYHAEMACLSA
-494 IEIEKEV
+494 IEIEQELE
-501 GKIKNEFKRK
+501 IIQNEFKRK

-523 TSDCICGNLGSQSRF
+523 TGDCIVGNMGSVSRF

-545 GVNLAARLEALAGR
+545 AVNLAARLEALAGR
-559 GEYKDRMTIVGQD
+559 NKYKNNRILVSQD
-572 TVDSIVING
+572 TVDSIREHG
-581 YSQRDILFKYI
+581 YSQKDFLFKSLDTI
-592 NEIQVKG
+592 KVKG
-599 KEEKIKIYSPS
+599 KKEKIKIYSF

>member
-8 LITILLLVSVRVADP
+8 LITISLLIGLRVADP

-52 IDEKSLEKFGQFPF
+52 IDETSLEKFGQFPF
-66 PRDVY
+66 PRNTY
-71 ADVLSTNGHLSLYV
+71 AKVLTSNGALSLYV
-85 MNMGFTETD
+85 MNMGFTEPD
-94 RFGGDEY
+94 RFDGDDD
-101 LANIMKQR
+101 LAYAMLKR

-120 TNKGDKPFLG
+120 SNKGDKPFLG
-130 FGKLGKGNPND
+130 FGKLGKGEPSD
-141 WLYNYKGISTPIKE
+141 WLYTYKGISTPIEK

-168 SVDGI
+168 SIDGI
-173 VREAPLMVIANDNI
+173 VREAPLMVIANEHI

-218 MGKLDKMSTTPN
+218 MGKLDKMTTTPN

-239 NFKRISFGEP
+239 KFKRISFGDP

-294 IQRHFLL
+294 IQRHFFL

-311 STLCILFMVYRLP
+311 STLLILLMVYRLP
-324 TYLSGILSLAMI
+324 TYLSGLLSFAMI
-336 GGIVAT
+336 GTIIGT
-342 GLYYWYTALVL
+342 GLYYWYTALLL
-353 IDVLYTAL
+353 IDVLYTSL
-361 ASLLVFGHASFNK
+361 ASVIVFGHASFNK

-407 LKLGG
+407 LRLGG
-412 ERRNMTFFFMDIVGF
+412 ERKNMTFFFMDIVGF

-434 KNNNDP
+434 KNNDDP
-440 EGLVELI
+440 EGLVELV

-459 NNSGTID
+459 KHNGTID

-481 DNKHHAELACISA
+481 DNKYHAEMACLSA
-494 IEIEKEV
+494 IEIEQELE
-501 GKIKNEFKRK
+501 IIQNEFKRK

-523 TSDCICGNLGSQSRF
+523 TGDCIVGNMGSVSRF

-545 GVNLAARLEALAGR
+545 AVNLAARLEALAGR
-559 GEYKDRMTIVGQD
+559 NKYKNNRILVSQD
-572 TVDSIVING
+572 TVDSIRENG
-581 YSQRDILFKYI
+581 YSQKDFLFKSLDTI
-592 NEIQVKG
+592 KVKG
-599 KEEKIKIYSPS
+599 KKEKIKIYSP